1 MNIKSVLI
9 ASAAIVAGVS
19 GAVAA
24 YQFAAPAS
32 GSETAGAAAV
42 VAAPDQTQRGK
53 QAREKKFAPC
63 KPPAKLEGKK
73 CVTTEV
79 RTVMVGGA
87 SSSLPAPAAPSPSGH
102 DSGDDGSH
110 DSGGFLAGRDDDSH
124 HSGEGEDG
132 HHGDDDDDDDN
143 FDTFDTRTDDD
154 GSGTHTRTRTGHD
167 D

>member
-53 QAREKKFAPC
+53 QARAKFAPC

-124 HSGEGEDG
+124 HSGDDEDG
-132 HHGDDDDDDDN
+132 HHDDDDDS
-143 FDTFDTRTDDD
+143 FDTDTGNDDD